1 MLSYTKM
8 LGALQDVGNTV
19 TLPHYLELLDA
30 AGMLTGLHKW
40 AGDAARRR
48 GSSPKLQ
55 AYDNALV
62 SATSGLSYRQV
73 RGDPERWGRLVESAV
88 GAHLAT
94 AAATGAC
101 ELFWWRDRNREV
113 DFVARRG
120 QRLTAIEVK
129 SSRSP
134 TSMPGVA
141 AFAEA
146 FRPAR
151 TLLVGGQGIPLDEF
165 LSTPATDWLA

>member
-1 MLSYTKM
+1 
-8 LGALQDVGNTV
+8 
-19 TLPHYLELLDA
+19 
-30 AGMLTGLHKW
+30 
-40 AGDAARRR
+40 
-48 GSSPKLQ
+48 
-55 AYDNALV
+55 
-62 SATSGLSYRQV
+62 
-73 RGDPERWGRLVESAV
+73 
-88 GAHLAT
+88 
-94 AAATGAC
+94 
-101 ELFWWRDRNREV
+101 LFWWRDRNREV